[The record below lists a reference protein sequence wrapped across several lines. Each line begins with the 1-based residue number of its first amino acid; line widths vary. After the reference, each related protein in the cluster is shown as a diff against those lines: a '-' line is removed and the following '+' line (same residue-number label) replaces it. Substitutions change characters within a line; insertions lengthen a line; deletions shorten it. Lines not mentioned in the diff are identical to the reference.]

1 MGAESA
7 AHFARL
13 AGVTVRYLGSGPY
26 CYANS
31 LAMVMDAQALHPS
44 AIEVLTGSPFGVTF
58 IAGLPFFSPAGWDP
72 DLGLGPAIAAL
83 GWACERT
90 AGGDATEAI
99 GRLREASQAGPVLVG
114 PVEFGLLRYIPGM
127 GTPIG
132 SDHFV
137 VVIGVDDAT
146 VTLHD
151 PHGHPYATLPHDAFV
166 AAWRAETVPYP
177 STPFTMR
184 AGFHRVRDVDVAT
197 ALRASLP
204 DAVRWLEASAA
215 GDTVERL
222 AGLVTAGLDE
232 QTYGHLVHFAVRV
245 GTRRLADA
253 SVWLGTIGHARAA
266 EIADMQARLLGA
278 VQYDLVTGDH
288 PAAATALRKL
298 APTYAQLRVAL
309 TQANNR
315 LCATPA
321 PHTLSSA
328 QAEKASRRQSGM
340 Q

>member
-1 MGAESA
+1 MGAELVL
-7 AHFARL
+7 HFARL
-13 AGVTVRYLGSGPY
+13 AGVTVRYIGSGPY

-31 LAMVMDAQALHPS
+31 LAMVMDAQAFQPS
-44 AIEVLTGSPFGVTF
+44 AIEVLTGSPFGATF

-72 DLGLGPAIAAL
+72 DIGLDPAIAAL

-90 AGGDATEAI
+90 AGGGAIEAI
-99 GRLREASQAGPVLVG
+99 SRLREASKAGPVLVG

-137 VVIGVDDAT
+137 VVIGVDGAT

-151 PHGHPYATLPHDAFV
+151 PHGHPYATLPLDAFV

-184 AGFHRVRDVDVAT
+184 AGFHRIRDVDVAT
-197 ALRASLP
+197 ALRRSLP
-204 DAVRWLEASAA
+204 DAIRWLDASAGEPATA
-215 GDTVERL
+215 GLPGAGNTVERL
-222 AGLVTAGLDE
+222 ADLVIAGLDE
-232 QTYGHLVHFAVRV
+232 HTCGHLVHFAVRV

-253 SVWLGTIGHARAA
+253 SAWLGTIGHDRAA
-266 EIADMQARLLGA
+266 EIADMQARLLGT

-288 PAAATALRKL
+288 LAAAAALRKL

-309 TQANNR
+309 
-315 LCATPA
+315 
-321 PHTLSSA
+321 A
-328 QAEKASRRQSGM
+328 QEH
-340 Q
+340 

>member
-1 MGAESA
+1 MVTGA
-7 AHFARL
+7 R
-13 AGVTVRYLGSGPY
+13 
-26 CYANS
+26 
-31 LAMVMDAQALHPS
+31 ALEPS
-44 AIEVLTGSPFGVTF
+44 VIEVLTGSPFGATF

-72 DLGLGPAIAAL
+72 DIGLGSAIAAL

-99 GRLREASQAGPVLVG
+99 GRLREAIQTGPVLVG

-151 PHGHPYATLPHDAFV
+151 PHGHPYATLPLDTFV

-184 AGFHRVRDVDVAT
+184 AGFRRLRDVDVAT
-197 ALRASLP
+197 ALRRSLP
-204 DAVRWLEASAA
+204 EAVRWLEAGEPATTGVLGA
-215 GDTVERL
+215 VDTVERL

-232 QTYGHLVHFAVRV
+232 PTYGHLVHFAVRV
-245 GTRRLADA
+245 GARRLADA
-253 SVWLGTIGHARAA
+253 SVWLGRIGLDSAA

-278 VQYDLVTGDH
+278 LQYDLVTKDH
-288 PAAATALRKL
+288 LAAAAALRAL
-298 APTYAQLRVAL
+298 APTYTRLRVAL
-309 TQANNR
+309 AKER
-315 LCATPA
+315 
-321 PHTLSSA
+321 
-328 QAEKASRRQSGM
+328 
-340 Q
+340 

>member
-1 MGAESA
+1 MVLDAEE
-7 AHFARL
+7 L
-13 AGVTVRYLGSGPY
+13 QP
-26 CYANS
+26 S
-31 LAMVMDAQALHPS
+31 L
-44 AIEVLTGSPFGVTF
+44 IEVLTGSPFGATF
-58 IAGLPFFSPAGWDP
+58 IAGLPFFSPVGWDP
-72 DLGLGPAIAAL
+72 DVGLDPAIAAL

-99 GRLREASQAGPVLVG
+99 GRLREASEAGPVLAG

-127 GTPIG
+127 AAPIG

-184 AGFHRVRDVDVAT
+184 SGFHRVRDVDVAT
-197 ALRASLP
+197 ALRRCLP
-204 DAVRWLEASAA
+204 DAVRWLEASAGSPGGGNA
-215 GDTVERL
+215 VERL

-232 QTYGHLVHFAVRV
+232 PTLGHLVHFAVRV

-253 SVWLGTIGHARAA
+253 SAWLGTIGRHGAA
-266 EIADMQARLLGA
+266 EIADRQARLLGT
-278 VQYDLVTGDH
+278 VQYDLVAGDH
-288 PAAATALRKL
+288 RAAAAALRRL
-298 APTYAQLRVAL
+298 APTYAHLRAAL
-309 TQANNR
+309 ART
-315 LCATPA
+315 
-321 PHTLSSA
+321 
-328 QAEKASRRQSGM
+328 
-340 Q
+340 

>member
-1 MGAESA
+1 
-7 AHFARL
+7 
-13 AGVTVRYLGSGPY
+13 
-26 CYANS
+26 
-31 LAMVMDAQALHPS
+31 MVMGEQAPQPS
-44 AIEVLTGSPFGVTF
+44 AIEVLTGSPFGATL
-58 IAGLPFFSPAGWDP
+58 IADLPYFSPVGWDP
-72 DLGLGPAIAAL
+72 DIGLDPAIAAL

-99 GRLREASQAGPVLVG
+99 GRLREASKAGPVLVG
-114 PVEFGLLRYIPGM
+114 PVEFGLLRYLPGM

-151 PHGHPYATLPHDAFV
+151 PHGHPYATLPLDAFV

-184 AGFHRVRDVDVAT
+184 ARFHRVVDVDVAT
-197 ALRASLP
+197 ALRGWMP
-204 DAVRWLEASAA
+204 DAARWLEAPAGGSANA
-215 GDTVERL
+215 GMPGAGETVERL
-222 AGLVTAGLDE
+222 ADLVTVGLNE

-253 SVWLGTIGHARAA
+253 SVWLGRIGRHQAA
-266 EIADMQARLLGA
+266 EIADVQARLLGGI
-278 VQYDLVTGDH
+278 QYDLVAGNH
-288 PAAATALRKL
+288 LAAAAALRKL

-309 TQANNR
+309 TQD
-315 LCATPA
+315 
-321 PHTLSSA
+321 H
-328 QAEKASRRQSGM
+328 
-340 Q
+340 

>member
-1 MGAESA
+1 MTEVTHQCVA
-7 AHFARL
+7 AFASHFAKL
-13 AGVTVRYLGSGPY
+13 TGMTVQYVGSGPY

-31 LAMVMDAQALHPS
+31 LAMVMGARALEPS
-44 AIEVLTGSPFGVTF
+44 VIEVLTGSPFGATF
-58 IAGLPFFSPAGWDP
+58 IAGMPYFSPAGWDP
-72 DLGLGPAIAAL
+72 DIGLDPAITAL

-99 GRLREASQAGPVLVG
+99 GRLREASQTGPVLVG
-114 PVEFGLLRYIPGM
+114 PVEFGLLRYVPGM

-151 PHGHPYATLPHDAFV
+151 PHGHPYATLPREAFV

-184 AGFHRVRDVDVAT
+184 AGFRRIREVDVTT
-197 ALRASLP
+197 ALRRSLP
-204 DAVRWLEASAA
+204 NAVRWLEASAGEPATTGGPGA

-232 QTYGHLVHFAVRV
+232 HTYGHLVHFAVRV
-245 GTRRLADA
+245 GARRLADA
-253 SVWLGTIGHARAA
+253 SVWLGTIGHNNAA
-266 EIADMQARLLGA
+266 EIADTQARMLGA
-278 VQYDLVTGDH
+278 LQYDLVTGDYL
-288 PAAATALRKL
+288 AAAAALRAL

-309 TQANNR
+309 TQG
-315 LCATPA
+315 
-321 PHTLSSA
+321 
-328 QAEKASRRQSGM
+328 Q
-340 Q
+340 